1 MPQHFRAVAL
11 DYDGT
16 LTKTGRLDDVV
27 LGALRRL
34 REEKVKLVL
43 VTGRIPWELLEL
55 CPHAE
60 ELFDRI
66 VWENGAVVW
75 GVRGARLLAPPVP
88 GELEEALA
96 RRGVELRRGQAILAG
111 FARDA
116 VAALEEIGRLGLEV
130 QVVRNRGE
138 MMLVPSGVSKG
149 TGLFDALG
157 DLGISRHSTLAVGDA
172 ENDHSLL
179 GACELGVAVA
189 DAVPSL
195 LGAADVVLR
204 EPGSAALARFLLGPS
219 VLSDETPEPRRFQAA
234 LGTFA
239 DGSAAKV
246 PASGVNVLVTGGTM
260 SGKSH
265 LTGLLAERL
274 LGLGYS
280 LCVIDPEGD
289 HVSLGALRGV
299 LAVGGSEPLP
309 VPEQLPRLVEH
320 RFGSVVVDLSL
331 LDAGEKVAY
340 CRAALEE
347 LSALWSDTGL
357 PHWLF
362 VDEAQVALNLAH
374 EPIEG
379 FDPRRPGTCLT
390 TWLPGHLP
398 DAVIASLDVVLDL
411 GVEEAPDLPAW
422 AGPRRERP
430 AAGHALLSRRGIHG
444 PRDFAVAGRVRPH
457 ARHLHKYRGAVL
469 PPGQHFYFRS
479 GGGPTGRSAGNAEEF
494 HREIRRAE
502 AGVVRH
508 HALHGDLSRWIAEVL
523 RDEVLAET
531 VRKAERRLRHRATG
545 YEIESLRTEV
555 LAAIQD
561 RYQG

>member
-1 MPQHFRAVAL
+1 MPHHVRAVAL

-16 LTKTGRLDDVV
+16 LTKTGRLDETIVGV
-27 LGALRRL
+27 LRRL
-34 REEKVKLVL
+34 REEKVRLVL

-75 GVRGARLLAPPVP
+75 GVRGARVLAPPVP
-88 GELEEALA
+88 AELEDSLA
-96 RRGVELRRGQAILAG
+96 RRGVALRRGQAILAG
-111 FARDA
+111 HARDA

-130 QVVRNRGE
+130 QVVRNRNE
-138 MMLVPSGVSKG
+138 LMLVPSGVSKG

-157 DLGISRHSTLAVGDA
+157 ELGISRHSTLAVGDA

-195 LGAADVVLR
+195 KEVADVVVP
-204 EPGSAALARFLLGPS
+204 EVGSEALARFLLGPS
-219 VLSDETPEPRRFQAA
+219 VLSDEPMEPRRFQAV
-234 LGTFA
+234 LGTYE
-239 DGSAAKV
+239 DGSPARV

-265 LTGLLAERL
+265 LTGLFAERL

-280 LCVIDPEGD
+280 LCVLDPEGD
-289 HVSLGALRGV
+289 HASLGRLRGV

-309 VPEQLPRLVEH
+309 GPEQLPRLLEH

-331 LDAGEKVAY
+331 LDPPEKLDY

-347 LSALWSDTGL
+347 LSALWNDTGL

-374 EPIEG
+374 EPVEG

-390 TWLPGHLP
+390 TWLPEHLP
-398 DAVIASLDVVLDL
+398 EEVLASLDVVLDL
-411 GVEEAPDLPAW
+411 GLEAASDLPAW
-422 AGPRRERP
+422 AVSVGVRP
-430 AAGHALLSRRGIHG
+430 APGQALLSRKGGSG
-444 PRDFAVAGRVRPH
+444 PRPFTVAGRVSPH
-457 ARHLHKYRGAVL
+457 ARHLHKYSGKSL
-469 PPGQHFYFRS
+469 PPQQHFYFRS
-479 GGGPTGRSAGNAEEF
+479 GAEATGRSAGNAEEF
-494 HREIRRAE
+494 HREIRRAD
-502 AGVVRH
+502 AHVVRH
-508 HALHGDLSRWIAEVL
+508 HAIHGDFSRWIAEVL

-531 VRKAERRLRHRATG
+531 VRKAEKVLRHRASA
-545 YEIESLRTEV
+545 YEIESLRTEL

>member
-1 MPQHFRAVAL
+1 MPQHFRAIAL

-16 LTKTGRLDDVV
+16 LTSTGRLDATI
-27 LGALRRL
+27 LSTLRTL
-34 REEKVKLVL
+34 REERLRLVL

-75 GVRGARLLAPPVP
+75 GVRGARVLAPPVP
-88 GELEEALA
+88 AELEEALS
-96 RRGVELRRGQAILAG
+96 RRGVALRRGQAILAG
-111 FARDA
+111 HARDA
-116 VAALEEIGRLGLEV
+116 VVALEEIGRLGLEV
-130 QVVRNRGE
+130 QVVRNRQE
-138 MMLVPSGVSKG
+138 MMLVPAGVSKG

-189 DAVPSL
+189 NAVPSL
-195 LGAADVVLR
+195 KEAADVVLG
-204 EPGSAALARFLLGPS
+204 EAGSGGLSRFLLGPA
-219 VLSDETPEPRRFQAA
+219 VLSDETPEPRRFQAFV
-234 LGTFA
+234 GTFE
-239 DGSAAKV
+239 DGSPARV

-265 LTGLLAERL
+265 LAGLLAERL
-274 LGLGYS
+274 LWLGYS
-280 LCVIDPEGD
+280 LCVLDPEGD
-289 HVSLGALRGV
+289 HVSLGRMRGV
-299 LAVGGSEPLP
+299 LTVGGNEPL
-309 VPEQLPRLVEH
+309 VAPEQLPRLIEH
-320 RFGSVVVDLSL
+320 RFGSIVVDLSF
-331 LDAGEKVAY
+331 LDPHEKMAY

-347 LSALWSDTGL
+347 LSALWNDTGL

-374 EPIEG
+374 EPVEG
-379 FDPRRPGTCLT
+379 FDPRRPGTCLA
-390 TWLPGHLP
+390 TWLPEHLP
-398 DAVIASLDVVLDL
+398 AEVLGSLDVVLDL
-411 GVEEAPDLPAW
+411 GVEEATDLPPW
-422 AGPRRERP
+422 A
-430 AAGHALLSRRGIHG
+430 AAGGKRPGPGQALLSRKGGAG
-444 PRDFAVAGRVRPH
+444 PRLFTLARRVSPH
-457 ARHLHKYRGAVL
+457 ARHLHKYSGTPL
-469 PPGQHFYFRS
+469 PPQLHFHFRA
-479 GGGPTGRSAGNAEEF
+479 GAEETGRSASNVEEF

-502 AGVVRH
+502 GRVVRH

-523 RDEVLAET
+523 RDAVLAET
-531 VRKAERRLRHRATG
+531 VRKSERALRNRASA

-555 LAAIQD
+555 LAAIQN